1 MRRILG
7 RIVPDTLGSRIIL
20 VLLSGLL
27 AFHLGSLW
35 LHQVD
40 IESLLGT
47 ARESQLAERLLA
59 TKRVL
64 EVLEPV
70 ARDRTTHDLASA
82 SLDLHWTAVPTV
94 RLTDEHSPRI
104 VAVRNRLR
112 ELVPQ
117 FEDADIRL
125 GHSDDTSIEDAP
137 HLLVGAIRLSD
148 GTWLNFSAALFRPT
162 TPDRTTLLSTS
173 AMAIGILLLGLVVVR
188 LIARPLRELAAAADR
203 IGGNGSTLLVPE
215 QGPRE
220 VVHAAQAFNRMQAR
234 IDQMIADRTQ
244 ALAAVSHDL
253 RTPIA
258 RLRLRAS
265 FLDDVE
271 LQRQFDADLAEMDAM
286 VGTTLAYL
294 RGDQEQEARRP
305 TDLAAI
311 LETLCDDA
319 TDAGKDVLYE
329 GPAQARLT
337 GRPLALKRALSNLI
351 DNAVNYGGAAKVRV
365 CIGESACVV
374 HIEDSGPGIP
384 EDQMDSV
391 FEPFRRL
398 DYARERG
405 GSGLGLTIARQ
416 AVEAHGGSIT
426 LSNLPEGGL
435 RATVVLPRKK

>member
-1 MRRILG
+1 MLG
-7 RIVPDTLGSRIIL
+7 RIAPDTLGGRIIL

-82 SLDLHWTAVPTV
+82 SLDLHWTAAPTV
-94 RLTDEHSPRI
+94 RLTDENSPRI

-125 GHSDDTSIEDAP
+125 GHPDDTSIEDSS

-162 TPDRTTLLSTS
+162 TPERTMLLSTS
-173 AMAIGILLLGLVVVR
+173 AMAVGILLLGLVVVR

-203 IGGNGSTLLVPE
+203 IGGTGSTTLVPE
-215 QGPRE
+215 IGPRE

-234 IDQMIADRTQ
+234 IDRMIADRTQ

-265 FLDDVE
+265 LLDDAE

-294 RGDQEQEARRP
+294 RGDLEQEARRP

-351 DNAVNYGGAAKVRV
+351 DNAAHYGEAARVRLF
-365 CIGESACVV
+365 IEEAAFVV
-374 HIEDSGPGIP
+374 HVEDSGPGIP
-384 EDQMDSV
+384 EDQMDNV
-391 FEPFRRL
+391 FKPFRRL
-398 DYARERG
+398 DHARGRG

-416 AVEAHGGSIT
+416 AVEAHGGTIT
-426 LSNLPEGGL
+426 LSNRQEGGL
-435 RATVVLPRKK
+435 RAAVFLPRKI